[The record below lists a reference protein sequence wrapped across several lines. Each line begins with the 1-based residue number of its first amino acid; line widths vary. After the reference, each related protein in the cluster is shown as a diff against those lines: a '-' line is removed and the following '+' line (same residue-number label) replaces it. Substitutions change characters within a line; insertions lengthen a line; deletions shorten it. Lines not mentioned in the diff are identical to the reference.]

1 MAEILPF
8 KAVRPAKA
16 KAGLVVSRSYQDY
29 SKAEIAAQLESNPY
43 SFLHIIN
50 PEYDLQEKN
59 VGGNRFK
66 MIKER
71 YLQYKEDGTFIKDEE
86 PFYYVYKI
94 ETPQDSCCGIIAAAS
109 ARDYENNII
118 KKHEDTI
125 AHREILF
132 KEYLQVVG
140 FNAEPVLLT
149 FQDNKIIERVI
160 SETLNTA
167 TENEFTTAD
176 GEKHSLW
183 KISNPEVAES
193 LRSEFANIGSLYIA
207 DGHHRCASSAL
218 LAKESRAKNPEH
230 TGKEPYNYFLSY
242 IISEKDLKID
252 GFSRLISDLNS
263 HSKEEFLFLLKKNFS
278 IKNYEEKIFVPAEK
292 HQFSMYLDGQYY
304 SLQLKKTGVRA
315 SDSRSQLDA
324 VILHENI
331 LKPILGIQ
339 DLRNDKR
346 ISYFPGTDD
355 NVEIKRQVDS
365 GKFAVGFAM
374 LPPGIAE
381 IKQIAEENLTM
392 PPKSTYIE
400 PKLRSGL
407 TIYEF

>member
-29 SKAEIAAQLESNPY
+29 SKAEIAAQLENNPY

-50 PEYDLQEKN
+50 PEYELQDQN
-59 VGGNRFK
+59 VGESRFK

-71 YLQYKEDGTFIKDEE
+71 FLQYKQDGTFIKDKK

-94 ETPQDSCCGIIAAAS
+94 ETPHNSCCGIIAAAS
-109 ARDYENNII
+109 AEDYDKNII

-125 AHREILF
+125 VHREILF
-132 KEYLQVVG
+132 KEYLKVVG

-149 FQDNKIIERVI
+149 FPDNTTIESII
-160 SETLNTA
+160 SETTA
-167 TENEFTTAD
+167 TTAEYEFTTTD
-176 GEKHSLW
+176 SEKHYLW
-183 KISNPEVAES
+183 KISNPETAES
-193 LRSEFANIGSLYIA
+193 LRSEFASIGSLYIA
-207 DGHHRCASSAL
+207 DGHHRSASSTLFAQ
-218 LAKESRAKNPEH
+218 ESRANNPNH

-242 IISEKDLKID
+242 IIPEKNLKID

-292 HQFSMYLDGQYY
+292 HEFSMYLDGQFY
-304 SLQLKKTGVRA
+304 SLQLKKTGYQTE
-315 SDSRSQLDA
+315 DSRSKLDA
-324 VILHENI
+324 VILYDNI
-331 LKPILGIQ
+331 LKPILGIK

-346 ISYFPGTDD
+346 ISYFPGKDN

-374 LPPGIAE
+374 LPPGITE

>member
-29 SKAEIAAQLESNPY
+29 SKAEIAAQLKNNPY
-43 SFLHIIN
+43 SFLHIVN
-50 PEYDLQEKN
+50 PEYSLQEEN
-59 VGGNRFK
+59 VGESRFK
-66 MIKER
+66 MIRDR
-71 YLQYKEDGTFIKDEE
+71 YLQYKEDGTFITDEE

-94 ETPQDSCCGIIAAAS
+94 ETPQNSCCGIIAAAS
-109 ARDYENNII
+109 ARDYEKNII
-118 KKHEDTI
+118 KRHEDTI
-125 AHREILF
+125 VHREILF
-132 KEYLQVVG
+132 KEYLKTAG

-149 FQDNKIIERVI
+149 FPDNRRIDNLI
-160 SETLNTA
+160 SETTNTTA
-167 TENEFTTAD
+167 EYNFTTGD
-176 GEKHSLW
+176 GETHHLW

-218 LAKESRAKNPEH
+218 FAKESQMNNPNH

-242 IISEKDLKID
+242 IISESSLKIK
-252 GFSRLISDLNS
+252 GFSRLVSDLNS
-263 HSKEEFLFLLKKNFS
+263 HSKEKFLVLLKKNFS
-278 IKNYEEKIFVPAEK
+278 IENSEKKDLVPTEK
-292 HQFSMYLDGQYY
+292 HQFSMYLDGRFY
-304 SLQLKKTGVRA
+304 SLHLKKTGY
-315 SDSRSQLDA
+315 SLDDSRSNLDA
-324 VILHENI
+324 VILDEHI
-331 LKPILGIQ
+331 LKPILGIH

-346 ISYFPGTDD
+346 IAYFPERD
-355 NVEIKRQVDS
+355 NNAEIKRQVDS

-374 LPPGIAE
+374 LPPDIAE